1 MLLMEFGLTLADI
14 LDSTI
19 SKASVQL
26 DRTMVVPRTSQATP
40 LSRRPQVHLQ
50 QGPAW
55 WRRPSLFSPLSCSA
69 AGLPYNTRGLLH
81 RSGNLSLSADLLV
94 RRYRIEVY

>member
-26 DRTMVVPRTSQATP
+26 DRTTVVPRTSQATP
-40 LSRRPQVHLQ
+40 LSRRPQ
-50 QGPAW
+50 QGPAR
-55 WRRPSLFSPLSCSA
+55 WRRPSLFSPSSCSA